1 MENLIPIFDDTLKQT
16 ILGQTPQLIAIAV
29 IVCVN

>member
-16 ILGQTPQLIAIAV
+16 ILCQALQLIAIAV
-29 IVCVN
+29 IVCVD

>member
-16 ILGQTPQLIAIAV
+16 ILGQALQLIAIAI
-29 IVCVN
+29 IVCVD